1 MIKPSPGAT
10 YLSDEI
16 QEPRQGRSRE
26 KLCNYC
32 DGATQET
39 KLLDTRN
46 GKDVRLLRC
55 TKCGRLSWA
64 DQR

>member
-1 MIKPSPGAT
+1 M
-10 YLSDEI
+10 SDEI

-55 TKCGRLSWA
+55 TKCGRLSWV
-64 DQR
+64 DER